1 VAPALA
7 PAPVFAPAPAFEEMP
22 LLLAAPPQ
30 LPSSTLVIGIIFGV
44 PLICAAVAFEA
55 AYSPLPISA
64 AYLLPLGAILAL
76 LFTPIMSDDGEAEPA
91 EGEVATRYA
100 EAYEDEH
107 AKAYEDVVAEEL
119 TLAVTDKRLKGAIT
133 TANALTQRA
142 ELLVDQVESVRGTA
156 EEYLAKSLQL
166 FMGAAA
172 LFQIWVLFVDT
183 PATVVAALLSLVCT
197 SLQLPDAFGWV
208 IVEAKR
214 VPCVETLNE
223 DLNARR
229 VGLEHRL
236 HVAAEEM
243 MRRYSTSLVG
253 AAGVRSQLQSIRAN
267 VQASILLSSSQ
278 LTTSFSSSPLVHSAG
293 DTMSPVEALC
303 ACVSSSSASLLAA
316 CRSRLL
322 PLINE
327 VGYRAR
333 QSPLKVLVA
342 ILNLVVALDGVSF
355 SLPTLPTLPSLPTLA
370 TFESIAAGVR
380 PLEVVHQWAINLT
393 SSSDFAPAYEAQ
405 GALGPVRGGRFTEE
419 NGDDLSGDVA
429 RGGIKG
435 EASNCMVGPTDAWI
449 PMSTYEAA
457 HGIELLFPLPVHATD
472 VVVHYQRAGVRA
484 LSAAVDALSSDPSS
498 SRSSSSSSI
507 LVPVWVNIGMVELQG
522 GRGEIHSWASALV
535 PESLDGCGRLKIALP
550 DQTITQQLRVTL
562 SINGAVAASAAGP
575 DAKGASIEGAGG
587 DELDSEWILLG
598 GIGVDG
604 VLLEGLLA
612 SDPSTL
618 ESVAEAE
625 EEEEEEEE
633 EVKRSKGK
641 EEGKGRGGG
650 AGDSPHP
657 PEPPPLGAAAAA
669 VSCVATA
676 VATSDLVRKHVRPSE
691 YADGAALERAR
702 RDRARRRR
710 EAEARLRAAV
720 SPRLLDVDVDETS
733 MAIEEAESAAV
744 AVALIAHAR
753 QVMQEASDAQQA
765 ARRRRDLAEAALAR
779 AMAGLSAPPLVLALA
794 VDVAALE
801 ACLHEAT
808 VAGVRSDLLEAAAA
822 MLVSA
827 IRAQEKR
834 ARAEKRLRAAAS
846 SEMDPPP
853 PRPPGGD
860 DEDEDGGA
868 VSSALGAGGGGG
880 GGAGGISAEVQAET
894 EAETEAAA
902 AGDDVGAGDAG
913 DLGGNLGDLGG
924 NLGDLVYAQQ
934 NPLGDLPNMV
944 SAGSIGDLAD
954 AVRAARPPVLG
965 EITTEIARPPV
976 LGEQLRIDLEE
987 LNAALAE
994 ATEAMVEESLLVEM
1008 RELLEQAMAA
1018 QRGLTLGVGTFVSR
1032 LRSRAAERRRRV
1044 AAEQHLAS
1052 AHAQAHAALGLLVRT
1067 RRAERLLTSIEELES
1082 ALVSASRARLGGAAT
1097 YPAQVLHAERPC

>member
-1 VAPALA
+1 MAPALA

-91 EGEVATRYA
+91 EGEVATRYE

-107 AKAYEDVVAEEL
+107 AKAYEDVIAEEL

-278 LTTSFSSSPLVHSAG
+278 LTTSFSSSPLVHSEG
-293 DTMSPVEALC
+293 DTISPVEALC

-355 SLPTLPTLPSLPTLA
+355 SLPTLPTLPPLPTLA

-393 SSSDFAPAYEAQ
+393 SSSDFAYEAQ

-498 SRSSSSSSI
+498 SHSSSI

-562 SINGAVAASAAGP
+562 SVDGAVAASAAGP

-618 ESVAEAE
+618 ESVAEE
-625 EEEEEEEE
+625 EEED
-633 EVKRSKGK
+633 KRSKGK

-860 DEDEDGGA
+860 EEDEDGGA

-902 AGDDVGAGDAG
+902 AGDDGGAGDAG
-913 DLGGNLGDLGG
+913 DLGGNLGDLGS
-924 NLGDLVYAQQ
+924 NLGDLGGDLGDLGSNLGDLAYAQQ
-934 NPLGDLPNMV
+934 DPLGDFAILV
-944 SAGSIGDLAD
+944 SFGDLAD
-954 AVRAARPPVLG
+954 AVRA
-965 EITTEIARPPV
+965 ARPPV

-994 ATEAMVEESLLVEM
+994 ATEAMVEESLLAEM

-1032 LRSRAAERRRRV
+1032 LRSRAAERRRRA

-1052 AHAQAHAALGLLVRT
+1052 AHAQAHAALGLLLRT

>member
-1 VAPALA
+1 
-7 PAPVFAPAPAFEEMP
+7 MP

-107 AKAYEDVVAEEL
+107 AKAYEDVIAEEL

-142 ELLVDQVESVRGTA
+142 ELLVDQVESVRGMA

-229 VGLEHRL
+229 VGLEQRL

-393 SSSDFAPAYEAQ
+393 SSSDFAYEAQ

-435 EASNCMVGPTDAWI
+435 EASNCLVGPTDAWI

-498 SRSSSSSSI
+498 SRSSSSSI

-550 DQTITQQLRVTL
+550 DQTITQKLRVTL
-562 SINGAVAASAAGP
+562 SIDGAVAASAAGP

-618 ESVAEAE
+618 ESVAEEEEEEEEEKE

-633 EVKRSKGK
+633 EGKRSKGK

-650 AGDSPHP
+650 TGDSPHP

-924 NLGDLVYAQQ
+924 NLGDLGGNLGDLGGNLGDLVYAQQ
-934 NPLGDLPNMV
+934 NPLGDLPNMI

-954 AVRAARPPVLG
+954 AVRA
-965 EITTEIARPPV
+965 ARPPV

-994 ATEAMVEESLLVEM
+994 ATEAMVEESLLMEM

-1032 LRSRAAERRRRV
+1032 LRSRAAERRRRA